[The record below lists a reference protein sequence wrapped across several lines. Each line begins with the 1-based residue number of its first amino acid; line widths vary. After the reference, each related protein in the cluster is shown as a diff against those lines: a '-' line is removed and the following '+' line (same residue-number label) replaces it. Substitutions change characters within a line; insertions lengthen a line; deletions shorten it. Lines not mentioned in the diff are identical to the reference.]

1 MKDLE
6 NEETAPGRVS
16 GGGNRIRGMEEKGVR
31 GAEGGREIRAANR
44 GSIRAT
50 EEFGWLSILLS
61 FFFSLSSSFHIC
73 SSKRKGSS
81 KPFCVVW
88 EAEHR
93 ASEMT
98 GGSESLPLKHCV
110 QGWAWL
116 APP

>member
-50 EEFGWLSILLS
+50 EEFGWLSIYLS
-61 FFFSLSSSFHIC
+61 FF
-73 SSKRKGSS
+73 
-81 KPFCVVW
+81 PFLLPSTFVPARGRVLPSPSAW
-88 EAEHR
+88 FGKLN
-93 ASEMT
+93 T
-98 GGSESLPLKHCV
+98 GPV
-110 QGWAWL
+110 R
-116 APP
+116 